1 MDPQTHNNLILY
13 IELWRPCHS
22 TGAMHRAA
30 CGAVTWNLISCSADM
45 HHLKNGTSAPYRL
58 QCDYSSVGGALF
70 RGEGSKPFYIPLRA
84 LLVGG
89 APNLLVA
96 GKTMSQSFHA
106 SASTRLHPSE
116 WTSGVAAGGTA
127 VLMARRNWT
136 TAQAL
141 AQVHEVQAFLNTTVV
156 GQPLQFTG
164 LPIADPPVA
173 YHLRG
178 T

>member
-1 MDPQTHNNLILY
+1 
-13 IELWRPCHS
+13 
-22 TGAMHRAA
+22 
-30 CGAVTWNLISCSADM
+30 M
-45 HHLKNGTSAPYRL
+45 HHLKNGSSAPYRL

-116 WTSGVAAGGTA
+116 WTSGAASVAPCNLLFLLGFPYATS
-127 VLMARRNWT
+127 VL
-136 TAQAL
+136 
-141 AQVHEVQAFLNTTVV
+141 
-156 GQPLQFTG
+156 
-164 LPIADPPVA
+164 IKK
-173 YHLRG
+173 Y
-178 T
+178 